1 VRRRLLPVLVVCAVA
16 ASAPAAV
23 ALVGTARAG
32 KSAGVAR
39 AAPAARR
46 APDPACPLPRAYR
59 PSFEAAARA
68 TGLPLPLLVAVGTV
82 ESRLR
87 SSARSPAGAE
97 GLLQVLPSTAAELGL
112 DASRA
117 RTNVLAGARYLRR
130 MLDRFQAPDLALA
143 AYNAGPS
150 AVARA
155 GGAPSGETLTY
166 VANVT
171 ALWRS
176 LVRCR

>member
-1 VRRRLLPVLVVCAVA
+1 MGRKALPLLLVCAA
-16 ASAPAAV
+16 AAPATA
-23 ALVGTARAG
+23 ALVGTARADKG
-32 KSAGVAR
+32 AAP
-39 AAPAARR
+39 APAPAARR
-46 APDPACPLPRAYR
+46 AADPSCPLPHAYR

-112 DASRA
+112 DVSRA

-130 MLDRFQAPDLALA
+130 MLDRFQSPDLALA
-143 AYNAGPS
+143 AYNAGPT
-150 AVARA
+150 AVEQA

>member
-1 VRRRLLPVLVVCAVA
+1 MRRVVPLLLACAAA
-16 ASAPAAV
+16 ASATAALVPAA
-23 ALVGTARAG
+23 GAG
-32 KSAGVAR
+32 KGAAP
-39 AAPAARR
+39 APAARP
-46 APDPACPLPRAYR
+46 ALDPACPLPQAYR

-117 RTNVLAGARYLRR
+117 RTNVLAGARYLRQL
-130 MLDRFQAPDLALA
+130 LDRFQAPDLALA
-143 AYNAGPS
+143 AYNAGPT
-150 AVARA
+150 AVEQA

>member
-1 VRRRLLPVLVVCAVA
+1 MRRRLLPVLLVCAVA
-16 ASAPAAV
+16 ASAAAV
-23 ALVGTARAG
+23 ALDGTARAG
-32 KSAGVAR
+32 KSAGVER

-143 AYNAGPS
+143 AYNAGPT
-150 AVARA
+150 AVEQA

>member
-1 VRRRLLPVLVVCAVA
+1 MRRRLLPVLLVCAVA
-16 ASAPAAV
+16 AAAAAA

-32 KSAGVAR
+32 KG
-39 AAPAARR
+39 AAPVAPSARP
-46 APDPACPLPRAYR
+46 APAPACPLPRSYR

-112 DASRA
+112 DASRN

-130 MLDRFQAPDLALA
+130 MLDRFQSPDLALA
-143 AYNAGPS
+143 AYNAGPT
-150 AVARA
+150 AVEQA

>member
-1 VRRRLLPVLVVCAVA
+1 MSRKALPLLLACAA
-16 ASAPAAV
+16 AAAATA

-32 KSAGVAR
+32 KSA
-39 AAPAARR
+39 APTPPPVARR
-46 APDPACPLPRAYR
+46 ARDPACPLPHAYR

-112 DASRA
+112 DAGRT
-117 RTNVLAGARYLRR
+117 RTNVLAGARYLRK
-130 MLDRFQAPDLALA
+130 MLDRFHAPDLALA
-143 AYNAGPS
+143 AYNAGPA

-155 GGAPSGETLTY
+155 GGAPGGETLTY